1 MDNVGLLEHIS
12 DPRLWKKLQVT
23 GVKFPLDHNTQLP
36 KPHCYV
42 DFIDQAS
49 LDEAIA
55 KNGQVK

>member
-1 MDNVGLLEHIS
+1 M
-12 DPRLWKKLQVT
+12 QVT

-55 KNGQVK
+55 KNGQVKKWIMI